1 MDVTVVG
8 LIGLAL
14 TFVTCVGGL
23 IVRDRA
29 LLALITN
36 GDKAVHDALEKRVD
50 NAVIEAKRED
60 AALHERINRVR
71 DEFVRRDDLDQHLGR
86 IEKNLNQMYIE
97 QRETN
102 QRIDGFMS
110 AMVGNNDRVKTK

>member
-1 MDVTVVG
+1 MDMTVVG

-36 GDKAVHDALEKRVD
+36 GDKTTHDSLEKK
-50 NAVIEAKRED
+50 IEFVLQSDDAKI
-60 AALHERINRVR
+60 AALHERVNKIR

-110 AMVGNNDRVKTK
+110 AMVGNNDRVKSK